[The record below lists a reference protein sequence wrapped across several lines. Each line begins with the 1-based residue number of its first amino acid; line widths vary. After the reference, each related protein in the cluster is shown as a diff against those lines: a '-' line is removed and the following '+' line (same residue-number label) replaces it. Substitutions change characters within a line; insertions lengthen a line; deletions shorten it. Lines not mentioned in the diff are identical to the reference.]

1 MVEILGPVSARPP
14 TPPRTS
20 SFMLSEKDRREDSPA
35 IVHTPRDSPFSVNGS
50 TGAPSTRH
58 SKRVNFSPWTKYIK
72 PPTFTNTTA
81 KSRPE
86 LKVLPPSNEL
96 KPAKSILKTTSSH
109 ALADSPSSAP
119 PIPDTFAMLLES
131 ILQQLAGDTVSS
143 RLDAYMQFF
152 GALRAYEGLPG
163 EQEVIAKLGT
173 ITHFIQRDIS
183 RDLTT
188 GGPLDTNLVIQ
199 ALKLAVAL
207 VWHNEIS
214 ARLSDEFKAFLI
226 DHSIDCLQDAK
237 VPKSVITHYL
247 SVLATQNFHTKIMTN
262 ARVIRLLTVLN
273 SLTSRVNGNAIVS
286 QRLSIYSRVLVQSK
300 STFVSHAALWMEHL
314 ISGLLH
320 HMKDTRL
327 KAISVGFQTS
337 ITCGPNPTLSKT
349 VRDVL
354 GRFID
359 KGRKMVTEVC
369 ERMSRMMNNPESGIH
384 VPQVWGVIVLLL
396 RSKKF
401 NVDQWEHFK
410 EWVLVLQRCFNCSDS
425 SIKAQAIVGW
435 NRFVLVVGPSDT
447 TSPSILKMLSKP
459 IMSQFDRKKH
469 DKQPSQLALCS
480 YYNLLYYAFRPSA
493 TFEHLDVVWKE
504 YIASPLSTVFA
515 TVPGMHDR
523 LAHVL
528 SSMFWSS
535 HPRPW
540 VENRVNESNKL
551 DPEELPSIDSRWLRS
566 RISSVLDVL
575 ESIFK
580 APIWTDNLEQSHVGA
595 AWLNLSRALAFTF
608 NKEITPTP
616 ESMQTVAHV
625 LVFLRRVWT
634 TGPDALSAKQE
645 DGSMDTFFERFGFL
659 STTMIHALGSAR
671 FTEKLVL
678 RTSDYSFQA
687 ATTPTHRHSRAT
699 ANLSTPTL
707 HYLRMISETSVITAP
722 STAYSHLV
730 KSVLEATCSDKI
742 SRSSR
747 LELLQQC
754 ASLYDEY
761 SDSDFPLGPF
771 LAQTVWECT
780 AQSAADSLRSLPM
793 ETARERDGS
802 VTRDYENAVKVLS
815 TGLNYYR
822 NFQVWNELLDSL
834 IRVVR
839 TERSDQAITLMI
851 IEPLAESIMKDGARK
866 SYLPLASILKHLLS
880 ITYYQQFERDN
891 NESHLPFHKLVDL
904 VGRTLLDSYEHF
916 DPSETSGMADF
927 IESLT
932 SLLGS
937 GTSTA
942 RSIMLESLQL
952 PLAIYLK
959 DEDKRMSV
967 ESGVESR
974 ILTACRA
981 LSSAVLN
988 ILQASSPHNASFL
1001 QTFEDIIHAGL
1012 DSSHISVR
1020 RRFYD
1025 FWNSTFG
1032 SQRFLSRPER
1042 ITHAL
1047 ESLEALIKHQQAITP
1062 LEESKPGAPM
1072 STLDEQETKNSFA
1085 DMSVK
1090 SRISFILDNP
1100 VDSGLNSSPVTGG
1113 SDRAV
1118 SRERTKEPQRE
1129 RAFEADRQRAEQLV
1143 AASHPDPF
1151 ISGPE
1156 HGNKRSELFSM
1167 IESLRSSS
1175 PPSNTPRDI
1184 HFMTPPHL
1192 RHMHHSDT
1200 DAGTPQTPPLPPVSA
1215 ENEYNYLGS
1224 SPTPISRGRAQLSD
1238 SHVPPPPKS
1247 APEASLL
1254 DNEPRSSPPELT
1266 SLPADRHSLTP
1277 GPHPGKETP
1286 VDLETPTTTPGKSK
1300 KAKKKARRSA
1310 KLKKKSNSELNQTE
1324 HVTRDTPND
1333 VADQPMTKRLRS
1345 STGKTSESPLQS
1357 TTEKQHTGA
1366 AIESSKET
1374 RHTHSTRASASAN
1387 AVDSKTG
1394 PDVEKDL
1401 PQNVEVVESQ
1411 AEQPSGNSGLCN
1423 DDVDM
1428 EDQVSSQLEQDLELA
1443 VDKDDVAGGEE
1454 SMEALHEPQPSRK
1467 RKREMEEHTPQKK
1480 ERRRSSRLTKT
1491 PATVEEDE
1499 ADTTRSNEIL
1509 LNTHDLESSP
1519 AESAPKRRKHDTRAE
1534 ASSTTRSVANS
1545 QASEPVSSQDK
1556 PSESQDKSQKRR
1568 SSRLSGQA
1576 APPIPEESPVLQKK
1590 SKKSPRHS
1598 RPRKQDIEMNTE
1610 TIHEESDSQETTAE
1624 DQPKQPARE
1633 KASDQLDDVQD
1644 AIDAAVVPEEDQ
1656 ETREPEESVQP
1667 ALGAQEEVASTTR
1680 PVPVENLQPSADNDI
1695 QMTDAHPTAETAP
1708 EPQKT
1713 PSSSGEKHSEKKKKK
1728 TRASSRAATT
1738 QAETK
1743 ASTEPVPVK
1752 SEAEIANSLRKVL
1765 DDVKLAKLDRQSL
1778 KEIDDLLFD
1787 IRVETHEAMRRNT
1800 G

>member
-50 TGAPSTRH
+50 TGAPSTRQ

-72 PPTFTNTTA
+72 PPTFTNSTA
-81 KSRPE
+81 KPRPE

-109 ALADSPSSAP
+109 SLADSPSSAP
-119 PIPDTFAMLLES
+119 PIPDTFTMLLES

-183 RDLTT
+183 RDLPT

-247 SVLATQNFHTKIMTN
+247 SVLATQNFNTRIMTN

-286 QRLSIYSRVLVQSK
+286 QRLSIYSRVLGQSK
-300 STFVSHAALWMEHL
+300 SIFVSHAALWMEHL

-320 HMKDTRL
+320 HMKDTRF

-425 SIKAQAIVGW
+425 SIKAQAILGW

-504 YIASPLSTVFA
+504 YIASPLSNVFA

-540 VENRVNESNKL
+540 VENKVNESNKL

-580 APIWTDNLEQSHVGA
+580 APIWTDNFEQSHVSA

-625 LVFLRRVWT
+625 LVFLRRIWT
-634 TGPDALSAKQE
+634 TGPDALGAKQE
-645 DGSMDTFFERFGFL
+645 DDSMDTFFERFGFL
-659 STTMIHALGSAR
+659 STTMIQSLGSAR

-707 HYLRMISETSVITAP
+707 HYLRIISEMSVITVP
-722 STAYSHLV
+722 SMAYSHMV
-730 KSVLEATCSDKI
+730 KSVLEATCSDKV

-754 ASLYDEY
+754 SSLYDEY

-802 VTRDYENAVKVLS
+802 VTRDYENVVKILS

-822 NFQVWNELLDSL
+822 NFQIWNELLNSL

-851 IEPLAESIMKDGARK
+851 IEPLAESIMKGGSRK

-880 ITYYQQFERDN
+880 ITYYQQFEREN

-904 VGRTLLDSYEHF
+904 VGRTLLGSYEHF
-916 DPSETSGMADF
+916 NPSETSDMADF

-937 GTSTA
+937 GTSTV

-959 DEDKRMSV
+959 DEDKRLSV

-988 ILQASSPHNASFL
+988 ILQASSPHNAPFL
-1001 QTFEDIIHAGL
+1001 QKFEDIIYAGL

-1042 ITHAL
+1042 ITLAL
-1047 ESLEALIKHQQAITP
+1047 ESLEALIKHQQATTP

-1072 STLDEQETKNSFA
+1072 STSDEQETKNRFL
-1085 DMSVK
+1085 DMSAK

-1118 SRERTKEPQRE
+1118 TRERAKELHRE
-1129 RAFEADRQRAEQLV
+1129 RAFEADNQSVEQHV
-1143 AASHPDPF
+1143 AVSHPDPF

-1156 HGNKRSELFSM
+1156 DGSKRSELFSM

-1192 RHMHHSDT
+1192 RHLHHSDT

-1224 SPTPISRGRAQLSD
+1224 SPTPVSRGRAQLSD
-1238 SHVPPPPKS
+1238 SHVPPPPTS

-1254 DNEPRSSPPELT
+1254 ETEPRSSPPELT
-1266 SLPADRHSLTP
+1266 SLSADLHSLTP
-1277 GPHPGKETP
+1277 GSYPSNETP

-1300 KAKKKARRSA
+1300 KAKKKAKRSA
-1310 KLKKKSNSELNQTE
+1310 KLKKKSKSELNQTE
-1324 HVTRDTPND
+1324 HVTQDAPSE

-1345 STGKTSESPLQS
+1345 STGKTSDSPLQS
-1357 TTEKQHTGA
+1357 TTEKQHTETA
-1366 AIESSKET
+1366 TESNKET
-1374 RHTHSTRASASAN
+1374 RHTLSTRASASAN

-1394 PDVEKDL
+1394 PEVEKDL
-1401 PQNVEVVESQ
+1401 PQNVEVIESQ
-1411 AEQPSGNSGLCN
+1411 VEQPSGDSGLCN

-1443 VDKDDVAGGEE
+1443 VDKDDVAGGEA
-1454 SMEALHEPQPSRK
+1454 SMEASHEPQPSRK

-1491 PATVEEDE
+1491 PAAAEDE
-1499 ADTTRSNEIL
+1499 ADVAQLNEIL
-1509 LNTHDLESSP
+1509 PTPQDLESSP
-1519 AESAPKRRKHDTRAE
+1519 VESAPKRRKHDTRSE
-1534 ASSTTRSVANS
+1534 AISTTRSAANS
-1545 QASEPVSSQDK
+1545 QTSEPVSLKDK

-1576 APPIPEESPVLQKK
+1576 APPIPEESPIQKK
-1590 SKKSPRHS
+1590 SKKSPRPS
-1598 RPRKQDIEMNTE
+1598 RPRKQDKDKDTE
-1610 TIHEESDSQETTAE
+1610 TIQEESDSQETTADDGPRE
-1624 DQPKQPARE
+1624 PAHE
-1633 KASDQLDDVQD
+1633 NASDYLDDVQKASD
-1644 AIDAAVVPEEDQ
+1644 ATVVPEVDP

-1667 ALGAQEEVASTTR
+1667 ALEAQEEVASTIQ
-1680 PVPVENLQPSADNDI
+1680 PAPADNLQPSADNDI

-1713 PSSSGEKHSEKKKKK
+1713 PSSSRERHSEKKKKK
-1728 TRASSRAATT
+1728 TRASSRAATA
-1738 QAETK
+1738 QAETE
-1743 ASTEPVPVK
+1743 APTEPVPVK

>member
-50 TGAPSTRH
+50 TGAPSTRQ

-72 PPTFTNTTA
+72 PPTFTNSTA

-109 ALADSPSSAP
+109 APADSPSSAP

-183 RDLTT
+183 RDLPT

-247 SVLATQNFHTKIMTN
+247 SVLATQNFNTKIMTN

-286 QRLSIYSRVLVQSK
+286 QRLSIYSRVLGQSK

-337 ITCGPNPTLSKT
+337 ITSGPNPTLSKT

-401 NVDQWEHFK
+401 NVGQWEHFK

-425 SIKAQAIVGW
+425 SIKAQAILGW

-535 HPRPW
+535 HPKPW
-540 VENRVNESNKL
+540 VENKVNESNKL

-566 RISSVLDVL
+566 RISSILDVL

-580 APIWTDNLEQSHVGA
+580 APIWTDNFEQSHVGA

-625 LVFLRRVWT
+625 LVFLRRIWT
-634 TGPDALSAKQE
+634 TGPDALGAKQE
-645 DGSMDTFFERFGFL
+645 DDSMDTFFERFGFL
-659 STTMIHALGSAR
+659 STAMIHSLGSAR

-707 HYLRMISETSVITAP
+707 HYLRIISEMSVITVP
-722 STAYSHLV
+722 SKAYSHMV
-730 KSVLEATCSDKI
+730 KNVLEATCSDKV

-754 ASLYDEY
+754 SSLYDEY

-802 VTRDYENAVKVLS
+802 VTRDYENVVKVLS

-851 IEPLAESIMKDGARK
+851 IEPLAESIMKGGARK

-880 ITYYQQFERDN
+880 ITHYQQFEREN

-916 DPSETSGMADF
+916 DPSETSGMANF

-937 GTSTA
+937 GSSSV

-959 DEDKRMSV
+959 DEDKRLSV

-988 ILQASSPHNASFL
+988 ILQASSPHNAPFL
-1001 QTFEDIIHAGL
+1001 QKFEDIVYAGL
-1012 DSSHISVR
+1012 DSSHIS
-1020 RRFYD
+1020 
-1025 FWNSTFG
+1025 
-1032 SQRFLSRPER
+1032 RFLSRPER

-1047 ESLEALIKHQQAITP
+1047 ESLEALIKHQQATTP
-1062 LEESKPGAPM
+1062 LEESKPGAQM
-1072 STLDEQETKNSFA
+1072 STSDEQEAKNSLV
-1085 DMSVK
+1085 DMSAK

-1118 SRERTKEPQRE
+1118 TRVRTKELQRE
-1129 RAFEADRQRAEQLV
+1129 RASEADSQDVEQHV
-1143 AASHPDPF
+1143 AVPHPDPF

-1156 HGNKRSELFSM
+1156 DGNKRSELFSM

-1192 RHMHHSDT
+1192 RHLHHSDT

-1224 SPTPISRGRAQLSD
+1224 SPTPVSRGRAQLSD
-1238 SHVPPPPKS
+1238 SHVPPPPTS

-1254 DNEPRSSPPELT
+1254 DTEPRSSPPELT
-1266 SLPADRHSLTP
+1266 SLCADHHSLTP
-1277 GPHPGKETP
+1277 GSYPSNGTP
-1286 VDLETPTTTPGKSK
+1286 VNLETPTTTPGKSK

-1324 HVTRDTPND
+1324 YVTQDAPSE

-1345 STGKTSESPLQS
+1345 STGKTSDSPLQS
-1357 TTEKQHTGA
+1357 TTEKQHSGTA
-1366 AIESSKET
+1366 TEPNKET
-1374 RHTHSTRASASAN
+1374 RHTPSTRAFASTN
-1387 AVDSKTG
+1387 AVGPKTR
-1394 PDVEKDL
+1394 PKVEEDL
-1401 PQNVEVVESQ
+1401 PQNVEVIESQ
-1411 AEQPSGNSGLCN
+1411 AEEPSGDSGLCN

-1443 VDKDDVAGGEE
+1443 IDKDDVAGGEA
-1454 SMEALHEPQPSRK
+1454 SMEASHEPLPSRK
-1467 RKREMEEHTPQKK
+1467 RKREVEEHTPQKK

-1491 PATVEEDE
+1491 PAAAEEDD
-1499 ADTTRSNEIL
+1499 ADMTYSNEIL
-1509 LNTHDLESSP
+1509 PTPQDLESSP
-1519 AESAPKRRKHDTRAE
+1519 AESAPKRRKHDTRSE
-1534 ASSTTRSVANS
+1534 ATSTTRSAANS
-1545 QASEPVSSQDK
+1545 QASEPVSSKDK

-1576 APPIPEESPVLQKK
+1576 APPIPEESPVQKK
-1590 SKKSPRHS
+1590 SKQSPRPS
-1598 RPRKQDIEMNTE
+1598 RPRKQDKVKNTE
-1610 TIHEESDSQETTAE
+1610 TIQEESDSQETTAE
-1624 DQPKQPARE
+1624 DGPKEPAYE
-1633 KASDQLDDVQD
+1633 EVSDHLDDVQM
-1644 AIDAAVVPEEDQ
+1644 ASNATVVPEVDP
-1656 ETREPEESVQP
+1656 ETHEPEESVQP
-1667 ALGAQEEVASTTR
+1667 APEAQEEVPSTTQ
-1680 PVPVENLQPSADNDI
+1680 PVPVENPQPVEYNNI

-1713 PSSSGEKHSEKKKKK
+1713 PSSSREKHSEKKKKK
-1728 TRASSRAATT
+1728 TRASSRAVTT
-1738 QAETK
+1738 QAESETP
-1743 ASTEPVPVK
+1743 TEPASVK